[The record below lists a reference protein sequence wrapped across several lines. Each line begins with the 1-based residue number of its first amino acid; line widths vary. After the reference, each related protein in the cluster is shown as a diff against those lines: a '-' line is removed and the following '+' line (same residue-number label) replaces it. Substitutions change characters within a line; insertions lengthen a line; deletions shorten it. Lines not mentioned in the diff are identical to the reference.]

1 MKVNINV
8 LIIIFIYKKAF
19 NTTLKYIISLSSD
32 QILMIFSLLDLSL
45 QDELNDNRF
54 ILIEAILTK
63 LLFVKL

>member
-1 MKVNINV
+1 MHYQ
-8 LIIIFIYKKAF
+8 LFFIYKKTF
-19 NTTLKYIISLSSD
+19 NTTLKCIISLSSD